1 MSKFYIFLYFIIGAS
16 ALFDFFSTILGYNSS
31 DDYSVLSF
39 ESSKLGYLIFK
50 FLMGSILILAG
61 ILEIKKVR
69 QKITK

>member
-50 FLMGSILILAG
+50 FILGGILITAG
-61 ILEIKKVR
+61 FLEIKKG
-69 QKITK
+69 KSKKK